1 MILEHSI
8 FFFMNLQKILNNELF
23 YVIWS
28 DVIFYN
34 IYVQEV
40 TSNFYCYIWK
50 KFTLWDSVYR
60 CICSRRDVFSVF
72 MRRSRLFL
80 AMCTF
85 EPLCKYAYTIHKW
98 PCANMLT
105 QYTSDRVEQFGIS
118 QLYHATCYNVQKVS
132 RALDPSWYL

>member
-23 YVIWS
+23 YVIWY

-85 EPLCKYAYTIHKW
+85 ELLFVNCI
-98 PCANMLT
+98 CANMLT

-132 RALDPSWYL
+132 RALDPPWYL